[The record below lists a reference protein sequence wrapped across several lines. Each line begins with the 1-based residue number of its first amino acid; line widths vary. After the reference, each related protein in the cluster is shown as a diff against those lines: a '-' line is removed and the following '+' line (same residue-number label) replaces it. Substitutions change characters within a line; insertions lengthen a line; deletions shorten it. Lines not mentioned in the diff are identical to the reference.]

1 MKKPE
6 KIFCSFCG
14 AGSHE
19 TLVIPGPRAAN
30 ICVDCAKQI
39 VEVINEAERAELG
52 GAPKKK
58 LPKLGPVPNPKEI
71 KEFLDRYVI
80 GHDGTKKI
88 LSVK

>member
-39 VEVINEAERAELG
+39 DLVSPGDIVVITSG
-52 GAPKKK
+52 I
-58 LPKLGPVPNPKEI
+58 PVTI
-71 KEFLDRYVI
+71 S
-80 GHDGTKKI
+80 GTTNI
-88 LSVK
+88 LKVDTVK